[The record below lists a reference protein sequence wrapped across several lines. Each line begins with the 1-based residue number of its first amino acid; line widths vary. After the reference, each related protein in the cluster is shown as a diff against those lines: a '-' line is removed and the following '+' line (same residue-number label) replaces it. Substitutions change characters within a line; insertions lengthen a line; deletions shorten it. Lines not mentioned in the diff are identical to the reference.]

1 MIQEMIRFYF
11 KKIISESHAHY
22 LLVCRLKVYSENYR
36 LNNLGWYIGHDEI
49 TGRNYYFN
57 PFLSISQ
64 WEFPQE
70 TNEQIKEK
78 KIKKILENIN
88 FKKMTSQR
96 CESGSETGS
105 TQSIVNGND
114 QIKNEINRR
123 KNNEKEL

>member
-1 MIQEMIRFYF
+1 M
-11 KKIISESHAHY
+11 SN
-22 LLVCRLKVYSENYR
+22 KVY
-36 LNNLGWYIGHDEI
+36 LGWYIGFD
-49 TGRNYYFN
+49 GLNSRNYYFN

-70 TNEQIKEK
+70 TNQQIKEK

-88 FKKMTSQR
+88 FKKMTSHTTGNATGA
-96 CESGSETGS
+96 GSS
-105 TQSIVNGND
+105 QSIAAGND